1 MLLPA
6 LNRRGS
12 VLVLCS
18 SLEPPYSGLLGRPWG
33 GELGLDDRF
42 RGPVVPI
49 VGPVLTVPFCTHQHR
64 DPRDERAR
72 QGFSP
77 PCARDRFPAV
87 PRAQNRAEHS
97 WPALVGPEGTLS
109 PMGRRPCE
117 ATRHT
122 IHGRYFL
129 LNGAEWQDTSDCRGG
144 WRADCGPPQSGRQG
158 RCVQGSTRLRGER
171 RGAGQ
176 AQVARG

>member
-18 SLEPPYSGLLGRPWG
+18 SLEPPYSGLLGRPRG

-72 QGFSP
+72 QGFSSP
-77 PCARDRFPAV
+77 LRQGPV
-87 PRAQNRAEHS
+87 PSCPQ
-97 WPALVGPEGTLS
+97 GPE
-109 PMGRRPCE
+109 
-117 ATRHT
+117 
-122 IHGRYFL
+122 
-129 LNGAEWQDTSDCRGG
+129 
-144 WRADCGPPQSGRQG
+144 QS
-158 RCVQGSTRLRGER
+158 
-171 RGAGQ
+171 
-176 AQVARG
+176 